1 MSVLLIDIGNTR
13 VKYCLADEY
22 GPDDEGIIHSPEEL
36 LSKVSHVES
45 AFISS
50 VKKPEL
56 AKSYA
61 QAIESICPVTIATTE
76 KYALIAGET
85 LQNSYTNI
93 ENMGVDRWLGMCA
106 GMYLAK
112 QCKRD
117 SYLVVD
123 AGTAIT
129 CDVVVRGK
137 HQGGFIAP
145 GLQQL
150 QAILLQNTDRVFAP
164 DDWPNDIRLG
174 QDTDACV
181 GNGCL
186 AQLQGVV
193 ELARSQI
200 AQYSERY
207 LLVVSGGD
215 GDKLSNIQ
223 HRPKKHLQN
232 VVLLGLWTRF
242 VHKL

>member
-1 MSVLLIDIGNTR
+1 
-13 VKYCLADEY
+13 
-22 GPDDEGIIHSPEEL
+22 
-36 LSKVSHVES
+36 
-45 AFISS
+45 
-50 VKKPEL
+50 
-56 AKSYA
+56 
-61 QAIESICPVTIATTE
+61 
-76 KYALIAGET
+76 
-85 LQNSYTNI
+85 
-93 ENMGVDRWLGMCA
+93 MCW
-106 GMYLAK
+106 YDLAK

-215 GDKLSNIQ
+215 GDKLSNI
-223 HRPKKHLQN
+223 HNRPKKHLQN
-232 VVLLGLWTRF
+232 LVLLGLWTRF
-242 VHKL
+242 VHKS